1 MSDVRLIIEEKR
13 TIGGKDYCVALAYL
27 PNRKKF
33 SASVVEA
40 EFKDDGIESMPE
52 DIKSEYLPMEKVAR
66 FSNAVEAQ
74 ARSLFEA
81 ALVPLFK
88 QVFEEQLSRLTSE
101 DFGAPIEGR
110 RYLTQPFVSSCSL
123 VGTDGAELIE
133 GCAKGE
139 IDGEAVELF
148 LHLQTWKRIEDS
160 TQGVYTY
167 LVSAE
172 AGE

>member
-1 MSDVRLIIEEKR
+1 M
-13 TIGGKDYCVALAYL
+13 ALAYL

-110 RYLTQPFVSSCSL
+110 RYLTQPFVCSFNL
-123 VGTDGAELIE
+123 LARADDAEPLE
-133 GCAKGE
+133 GCTKGE

-148 LHLQTWKRIEDS
+148 LRLQTWERIQDS